1 MKRKMTLLAA
11 AVFGLLLA
19 VPASAA
25 AVDALEQTYQTMG
38 SALVILVLV
47 TALALAISI
56 YLTAVLYKASQSRRG
71 PGRVKKAFQYLMM
84 GAYAV
89 ALIALVGTALCAVRY
104 NQVGELLQTP
114 SVPNSSQTQDTTPS
128 ESTDASSEATDASD
142 PTESLVPPE
151 TEPSPTLAVTQTA
164 NSDPKNWSVKWDI
177 IVNEKITQSF
187 DRDGDILFGDPNTSP
202 YFSLPGIPTFRG
214 DNYRTGA
221 AYGYANVVN
230 HSFSQVWEREIH
242 SLTKPS
248 GSGAWTGAG
257 WTGQP
262 LIVQW
267 DAETRNIMNLY
278 PEKKAKDALV
288 EVIYATLDGNIYFYD
303 LEDGTYT
310 RDPMK
315 LGMAFKGSGAL
326 DPRGY
331 PIMYVGSG
339 DKTYGG
345 KVPRMYIINLIDCT
359 VMYERGNDEPLKK
372 RNWIAFDSS
381 PLVDVNTDTLI
392 WPGESGLLYTFKLNT
407 KYDKAAGTLSVT
419 PDAPVMT
426 RYSTSLDQ
434 TLGYESSAIIVEHYI
449 YIADNGGM
457 MFCVDLNTMEL
468 KWAQMVYDD
477 TNATPCFEWGEDGKG
492 YIYTGS
498 SMEFNDGHVVIGKID
513 ASTGEYVWKKTYD
526 DVYYD
531 ASVSGGILSS
541 PILGKAG
548 TELENVVI
556 YSVSRIPG
564 YSSGILVALD
574 KATGETVWE
583 KSLNNYAWS
592 SPVAVYNEDGS
603 AHVILADSG
612 GRIHMM
618 DSKTGETLTTVN
630 VGSNVE
636 ASPAVYENMLV
647 VGTRGQK
654 VVGIKLG

>member
-1 MKRKMTLLAA
+1 MKRKRMCVLATAVWAMLAMTVSAASNNSLAATHQSMKSALIVLIIATLLG
-11 AVFGLLLA
+11 F
-19 VPASAA
+19 
-25 AVDALEQTYQTMG
+25 
-38 SALVILVLV
+38 
-47 TALALAISI
+47 AISI
-56 YLTAVLYKASQSRRG
+56 YLTMTLYKANQSRHGRR
-71 PGRVKKAFQYLMM
+71 RVKKSFHYLLL

-89 ALIALVGTALCAVRY
+89 TVIALVGTALCAVRY
-104 NQVGELLQTP
+104 NQVGVLLQNP
-114 SVPNSSQTQDTTPS
+114 SGETTEATQDTTPS
-128 ESTDASSEATDASD
+128 ESSSQ
-142 PTESLVPPE
+142 PTGD
-151 TEPSPTLAVTQTA
+151 TEPSAPSEPAVPTEPQPTLGITMTD
-164 NSDPKNWSVKWDI
+164 NSNPSNWGVKWDI
-177 IVNEKITQSF
+177 IVNEQITGSF
-187 DRDGDILFGDPNTSP
+187 DREGDIFFGNPNRDS
-202 YFSLPGIPTFRG
+202 YFALPGIPTFRG

-221 AYGYANVVN
+221 AYGTANIQS
-230 HSFSQVWEREIH
+230 HTFTQLWEREIH

-262 LIVQW
+262 LIVEW
-267 DAETRNIMNLY
+267 DAETRKNMNLY
-278 PEKKAKDALV
+278 EDKKNKDGLV

-303 LEDGTYT
+303 LEDGSYT

-315 LGMAFKGSGAL
+315 IGMAFKGSGAL

-331 PIMYVGSG
+331 PILYVGSG

-359 VMYERGNDEPLKK
+359 IMYERGNDEPLKE
-372 RNWIAFDSS
+372 RSWIAFDSS

-407 KYDKAAGTLSVT
+407 NYDKAAGTLSVT
-419 PDAPVMT
+419 PDDPVMT
-426 RYSTSLDQ
+426 RYTTSVGN
-434 TLGYESSAIIVEHYI
+434 TLGFESSAIIVENYI

-457 MFCVDLNTMEL
+457 MFCVDLNTMAL
-468 KWAQMVYDD
+468 KWAQNVYDD

-498 SMEFNDGHVVIGKID
+498 SMEFNDGHVVIGKLD
-513 ASTGEYVWKKTYD
+513 ASTGEYVWKVTYD

-548 TELENVVI
+548 TELEDVVI
-556 YSVSRIPG
+556 YSISRTPG
-564 YSSGILVALD
+564 YSNGVLVALD

-612 GRIHMM
+612 GRIQMI
-618 DSKTGETLTTVN
+618 DSKTGETLSTIS

-636 ASPAVYENMLV
+636 ASPAVYQDILV

-654 VVGIKLG
+654 VVGIKLS